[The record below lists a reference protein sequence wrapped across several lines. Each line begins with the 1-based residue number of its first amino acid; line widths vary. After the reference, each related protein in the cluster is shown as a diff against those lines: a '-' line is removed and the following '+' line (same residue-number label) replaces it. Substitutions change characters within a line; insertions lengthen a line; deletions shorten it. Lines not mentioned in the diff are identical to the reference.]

1 MKRVA
6 LCIFAKLPRAGHV
19 KTRLAKSI
27 GDAAALAL
35 AEAFLEDTMTLA
47 LSVPD
52 VSVVVAFDAEPPA
65 GRFRSGIHHVLQGEG
80 DLGMRMERVLRDAL
94 VDHDVAIALGT
105 DSPSVPAAF
114 LARAIARLERVSTPT
129 AALGATPDGGYWI
142 FGATNIREG
151 LLRGVRW
158 SARETLADTER
169 ALRDAAFEILHVDPW
184 FDVDEEGDLEAL
196 RESLAADL
204 GAAPETRRVMSALTL
219 PRDSD
224 G

>member
-1 MKRVA
+1 MKGVA

-19 KTRLAKSI
+19 KTRLATSI
-27 GDAAALAL
+27 GEAAALAL
-35 AEAFLEDTMTLA
+35 AEAFLEDTMAFA
-47 LSVPD
+47 LSIPD
-52 VSVVVAFDAEPPA
+52 VSVVVAFDAKPPA
-65 GRFRSGIHHVLQGEG
+65 GRLRSGIRYVLQGEG
-80 DLGMRMERVLRDAL
+80 DLGARMERVLGEAL

-114 LARAIARLERVSTPT
+114 VARAIARLERVSTPT
-129 AALGATPDGGYWI
+129 VALGPTPDGGYWL
-142 FGATNIREG
+142 FGATRMREG

-196 RESLAADL
+196 RESFAADL
-204 GAAPETRRVMSALTL
+204 EAAPETRRVMSALTF
-219 PRDSD
+219 PRDND